1 MNVLLVAIAVSSAL
15 LGCAKTTPTALM
27 PEGARVRVSEVATVD
42 GCAYVGDFIASSA
55 PESNRPTPS
64 YLESNQVRN
73 LAAAKGATD
82 VVLDSKARGHIVG
95 KGYKCP

>member
-1 MNVLLVAIAVSSAL
+1 MNVRLIAITVSSAL
-15 LGCAKTTPTALM
+15 LACAGTTPTALM
-27 PEGARVRVSEVATVD
+27 PEGARVRVSEGTAVD
-42 GCAYVGDFIASSA
+42 GCEYLGDFIAGGASQ
-55 PESNRPTPS
+55 SNRATAS

-82 VVLDSKARGHIVG
+82 VVFDSKARGHVVG